1 MMWTEAEQ
9 EVSVDIV
16 TLRGALLCLSPVNLP
31 CLMHTLIKTL
41 LLFFSTEDHKDFRD
55 LQAAFCVVKLG
66 DLTKNTTHDFLHD
79 LHTVCV
85 FR

>member
-41 LLFFSTEDHKDFRD
+41 LFYRGPQR
-55 LQAAFCVVKLG
+55 LQGPPGGILRCKTRRF
-66 DLTKNTTHDFLHD
+66 D
-79 LHTVCV
+79 
-85 FR
+85 